1 MLLRDSLMAVG
12 LLSLMTLTG
21 CAGKKEIFYWG
32 EYEGLVY
39 DMYINP
45 GSADTTTQI
54 SKLTTDIQKAEAK
67 DMPIAPGINAH
78 LGYMYVLEG
87 DIGQAKAAFLTE
99 KTLFPESA
107 SFIDGMM
114 SRIDGVKK

>member
-1 MLLRDSLMAVG
+1 
-12 LLSLMTLTG
+12 
-21 CAGKKEIFYWG
+21 
-32 EYEGLVY
+32 
-39 DMYINP
+39 MYINP

-67 DMPIAPGINAH
+67 NMPIAPGVHAH
-78 LGYMYVLEG
+78 LGYMYALEG

>member
-1 MLLRDSLMAVG
+1 MLLRNSLIAVG

-32 EYEGLVY
+32 DYENLIYG
-39 DMYINP
+39 MYMEP
-45 GSADTTTQI
+45 GTADSTTQI
-54 SKLTTDIQKAEAK
+54 SKLSADIQQAEAK

-78 LGYMYVLEG
+78 LGYMYALEG